1 MLVGQAVFSSAE
13 FKQTYTKLSHNEWNL
28 VYLLHPNCAQGH
40 MCCFMGTFFSL
51 FSEESLLL
59 LE

>member
-13 FKQTYTKLSHNEWNL
+13 FKQTDTKLSHNEWNL

-40 MCCFMGTFFSL
+40 VLLHGHFFSP
-51 FSEESLLL
+51 FSEESLLV